1 MKKILICFIHGILLS
16 NYSDTGPYEVSVSTD
31 DFTLSNGQSIE
42 FAYYAPMEIQH
53 TTQVTLVHSFSREM
67 DTLYELAEHY
77 ASWGLGV
84 ITMNLLHSSIFG
96 NDPLQDAL
104 DLRELSDYFSDG
116 RPVIYAGHSAGAMR
130 AIVAAS
136 GDTNA
141 VAILG
146 LDLTDGVYD
155 DTDGEFLGL
164 MHAGMLTI
172 PVWGLLAEPS
182 SCNANGNGLNVYMN
196 AENGNAISITDAD
209 HCDFEFPTNLICTVF
224 CQGGNE
230 NFSEEEIKSVIL
242 NLSTSFLL
250 YHSGNQEESNLF
262 WMPDNDYYRG
272 LIDLGAIEQLTQLNI
287 KKEEYIPNGIILH
300 SSYPN
305 PFNPITN
312 ISYNVLE
319 ESDINIKIKDIR
331 GRHIITLINGHHLKG
346 EYTISWDGHNSRGY
360 QLPSGIY
367 FYTIKNENLSRTGKM
382 ILSK

>member
-53 TTQVTLVHSFSREM
+53 TTQVTLVHAFSREM

-164 MHAGMLTI
+164 MHAGMLSI

-250 YHSGNQEESNLF
+250 YHSGNQDESNLF
-262 WMPDNDYYRG
+262 WMPDND
-272 LIDLGAIEQLTQLNI
+272 
-287 KKEEYIPNGIILH
+287 
-300 SSYPN
+300 
-305 PFNPITN
+305 
-312 ISYNVLE
+312 
-319 ESDINIKIKDIR
+319 
-331 GRHIITLINGHHLKG
+331 
-346 EYTISWDGHNSRGY
+346 
-360 QLPSGIY
+360 
-367 FYTIKNENLSRTGKM
+367 
-382 ILSK
+382 